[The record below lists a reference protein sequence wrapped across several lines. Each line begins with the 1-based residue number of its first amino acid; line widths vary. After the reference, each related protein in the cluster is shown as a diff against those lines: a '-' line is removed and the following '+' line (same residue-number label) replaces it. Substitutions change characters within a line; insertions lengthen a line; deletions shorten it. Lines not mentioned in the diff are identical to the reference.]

1 MTTFDQII
9 PVLTDIL
16 WGYREKLAQIGAMII
31 NRDLNGRVRLIVS
44 ETIQEDAVSRQLLTE
59 IAGLMAAHLG
69 PHAFPPEHAVL
80 YEAHL
85 EEMLKEKPG
94 MTLEHFP
101 TLRFVDRLATESD
114 WATIST
120 ITTRAPRI
128 VFYSLKGGVGR
139 STALAA
145 SAWALAQQGKRVLA
159 LDLDLESPGL
169 SSALLTDDRQ
179 STYGITDW
187 LVEDLVDNGDA
198 VFDEMVVIST
208 LAREGEIYIVPAHGR
223 DPGEYI
229 AKLGRVWMPKI
240 ALTGEREIWSHR
252 LRRLIEALE
261 TRWSPDVLLIDARAG
276 IDEIASACITDLG
289 ANLVLLFAVDSEQTW
304 TGYRILFRHWRTSGV
319 VRDIRERLQLV
330 GAIVPERDRER
341 YLDGLRDRAWDLFVD
356 ELYDPVP
363 PEEDAADLWSFDRAD
378 ENAPH
383 APWAI
388 RWHPDWT
395 ALRSL
400 YHHMS
405 SVDATGVRLIFSPLI
420 DGLIAMID
428 NRKNVQ

>member
-1 MTTFDQII
+1 
-9 PVLTDIL
+9 
-16 WGYREKLAQIGAMII
+16 
-31 NRDLNGRVRLIVS
+31 
-44 ETIQEDAVSRQLLTE
+44 
-59 IAGLMAAHLG
+59 MAAHLG

-85 EEMLKEKPG
+85 EEILKEKPG

-208 LAREGEIYIVPAHGR
+208 LSREGEIYIVPAHGR

-240 ALTGEREIWSHR
+240 ALTGEREIWSHL

-261 TRWSPDVLLIDARAG
+261 TRWSPDVLLIDACAG

-330 GAIVPERDRER
+330 GAIVPERNRES

-383 APWAI
+383 ALWAI

-405 SVDATGVRLIFSPLI
+405 SVDATGVRLIFGPLI
-420 DGLIAMID
+420 DGLITMID
-428 NRKNVQ
+428 NRKSVQQ